1 MDPITMALIG
11 AGISMATTGAQKAM
25 LGDKKAE
32 ADKQGGA
39 PGGPGMAILAQGA
52 AENSSELASLQ
63 EMLELDAEEAKIQSL
78 DVPEELA

>member
-11 AGISMATTGAQKAM
+11 AGIKLATAGAQKAM

-32 ADKQGGA
+32 VDKQGGA
-39 PGGPGMAILAQGA
+39 PGAPGMAILAQGA
-52 AENSSELASLQ
+52 MENSSELGALQ
-63 EMLELDAEEAKIQSL
+63 DKLELDAEEAKIQSL